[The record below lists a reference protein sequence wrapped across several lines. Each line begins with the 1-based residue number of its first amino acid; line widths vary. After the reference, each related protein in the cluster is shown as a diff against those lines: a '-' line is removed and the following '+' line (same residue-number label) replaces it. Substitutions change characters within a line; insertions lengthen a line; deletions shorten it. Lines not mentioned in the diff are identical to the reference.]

1 MSRSEKRNRFI
12 ILAMALGLLMSS
24 LDNTITSAAISH
36 IIKDI
41 GGFESMSWVF
51 TSYVLAATST
61 MLIFGK
67 MSDLFGRKL
76 FYLLGITIF
85 LIGSALCGVAQS
97 IEQLIAF
104 RALQG
109 IGSGALFPI
118 TFTIL
123 FTLSS
128 DPKYTARISGVFA
141 GIFGLSSIAGP
152 QVGTLLSDYLG
163 WRWCF
168 YVNVPIG
175 LLSLLT
181 LLFSLKESRS
191 QSKPKIDYLGT
202 VTLIV
207 SCIAVMLA
215 LEWGGKAYE
224 WSSWQIISLFALA
237 IIVGFAFILVER
249 HAQEPILPFQIFKNR
264 MVVATCIACLSQGAI
279 MFAAITYLPIFA
291 VAVLGYP
298 NSNSVLTPLML
309 SLTGGA
315 VVFGMLQ
322 TKFSFRSLMAFS
334 MLACVV
340 SSILLMYVSTGISF
354 FFLTLLMI
362 LFGFAAIGPL
372 MSVAQNAIVHSVDK
386 PYIGISSSIVG
397 FCRNMGGVLGASITA
412 AVVNQNYAS
421 IVSTGASLHG
431 ISLEKVAD
439 LLNPEVLMREPL
451 KIEPSVHS
459 FLSDSL
465 GTAINHGYIVG
476 LIFAVIGFFSVLYAG
491 PGKLERHQKSVES

>member
-1 MSRSEKRNRFI
+1 MSQSEKRNHFI
-12 ILAMALGLLMSS
+12 ILALALGLLMSS

-175 LLSLLT
+175 LLSLVT

-191 QSKPKIDYLGT
+191 HTKPKIDYLGT

-207 SCIAVMLA
+207 TCIAVMLA

-224 WSSWQIISLFALA
+224 WFSWQIISLFALA
-237 IIVGFAFILVER
+237 GIVGIAFIMVER
-249 HAQEPILPFQIFKNR
+249 HAQEPILPLQIFQNR

-298 NSNSVLTPLML
+298 NSNNVLTPLML

-340 SSILLMYVSTGISF
+340 SSILLMYVSPGISF

-372 MSVAQNAIVHSVDK
+372 MSIAQNAIVHSVDK
-386 PYIGISSSIVG
+386 KYMGISSSIVG
-397 FCRNMGGVLGASITA
+397 FCRNIGGVLGASITA

-421 IVSTGASLHG
+421 IVSKGASLHG
-431 ISLEKVAD
+431 ISLEKATD

-451 KIEPSVHS
+451 QIEPSVHS

-465 GTAINHGYIVG
+465 GSAINHGYIVG

-491 PGKLERHQKSVES
+491 PGKLERHKHGVES

>member
-36 IIKDI
+36 MIKDI

-237 IIVGFAFILVER
+237 IIVGIAFILVER
-249 HAQEPILPFQIFKNR
+249 HTQEPILPFQIFKNR

-334 MLACVV
+334 MLASVV

-451 KIEPSVHS
+451 KIEPSIHS